1 MKRPLLLTLSAL
13 SVVALTTL
21 QSYKNG
27 PAENNTQAT
36 NAPGSSA
43 NKCTSCHGG
52 GSFGAVTVDFSMIS
66 DSGIA
71 VTEYTP
77 GATYTLNVRV
87 NNASGTP
94 AGFGLQAVA
103 LKDSD
108 NNNAG
113 DFTNPSANAQIMT
126 LSGRKYFE
134 HNNTSAANE
143 FTCEW
148 TAPAATSGAVT
159 FYFGANAVNGNN
171 ATNGD
176 NAVLTDVTFQ
186 EAVGDEPDGI
196 FEMAFEKLSVFPNP
210 AKDVINIEGISKRTA
225 IEIYALNGT
234 KVSETI
240 SDNGKVDITNLPSGL
255 FIVKSGNKIARIL
268 KL

>member
-36 NAPGSSA
+36 GAPGSSA

-77 GATYTLNVRV
+77 GATYTLNARV

-94 AGFGLQAVA
+94 AGYGLQAVA

-134 HNNTSAANE
+134 HNNTSTTNE

-148 TAPAATSGAVT
+148 TAPAAASGAVT
-159 FYFGANAVNGNN
+159 FYFGANSVNGNN

-186 EAVGDEPDGI
+186 EAAGDEPDGI
-196 FEMAFEKLSVFPNP
+196 FDIAFEKLSVFPNP
-210 AKDVINIEGISKRTA
+210 AQDVITIEGISSRTS
-225 IEIYALNGT
+225 IEIYSLSGA
-234 KVSETI
+234 KVSETV
-240 SDNGKVDITNLPSGL
+240 SDNGKVNIANLPSGL
-255 FIVKSGNKIARIL
+255 YLIKGENRIARIL

>member
-1 MKRPLLLTLSAL
+1 MKRPLLLSLSAL

-36 NAPGSSA
+36 GAPGSSA

-52 GSFGAVTVDFSMIS
+52 GSFGAISVDFSMVS
-66 DSGIA
+66 DSGVA

-77 GATYTLNVRV
+77 GATYTLVARV
-87 NNASGTP
+87 NHASGNP
-94 AGFGLQAVA
+94 AGFGLQVVA

-113 DFTNPSANAQIMT
+113 DFSNPSANTQIMT

-134 HNNTSAANE
+134 HNNASATNE
-143 FTCEW
+143 FTCDW
-148 TAPAATSGAVT
+148 TAPAAASGDVT

-171 ATNGD
+171 GTNGD
-176 NAVLTDVTFQ
+176 NAVLTDFTFQ
-186 EAVGDEPDGI
+186 EAIVDQPDGI
-196 FEMAFEKLSVFPNP
+196 FDLAVQTLSVFPNP
-210 AKDVINIEGISKRTA
+210 VKDVFNIEGISKRTS

-234 KVSETI
+234 KVSQTI

-255 FIVKSGNKIARIL
+255 YIVKGENKIARIL